1 MKTLGVYL
9 IFCIFLLSCKANYYA
24 GNKKEMKITYLRVF
38 KMSYFRSV
46 LREGFNNSEAFKSI
60 FENQFSGYGEPLL
73 YLEDLKLIKNLAIE
87 ANIKLTKDS
96 IERIGRVGEGTEG
109 RHVIAYALE
118 AYNSKWLD
126 SLAKARYKFF
136 KKIYGHY

>member
-1 MKTLGVYL
+1 
-9 IFCIFLLSCKANYYA
+9 
-24 GNKKEMKITYLRVF
+24 MKITYLRVF

-73 YLEDLKLIKNLAIE
+73 YLEDLKLIRNLAIE

-96 IERIGRVGEGTEG
+96 IERIGRVGEGAEG